1 MADSLCDDL
10 NGEERT
16 EELFNRIKFTF
27 DLPVDEAALRLGTC
41 SFLWKLLGC
50 IERCYL
56 HSQECAA
63 RC

>member
-1 MADSLCDDL
+1 MVVTQAQQRKTIAMADSLCDDL

-41 SFLWKLLGC
+41 
-50 IERCYL
+50 IL
-56 HSQECAA
+56 HLETT
-63 RC
+63 RLH